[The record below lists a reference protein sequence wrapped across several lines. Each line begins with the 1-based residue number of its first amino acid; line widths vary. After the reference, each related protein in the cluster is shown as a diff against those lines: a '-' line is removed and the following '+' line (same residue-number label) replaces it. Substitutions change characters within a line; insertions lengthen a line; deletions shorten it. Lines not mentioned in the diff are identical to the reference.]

1 MRLLHVR
8 ECVFICALKSTI
20 EERRAR
26 ESVRE
31 TVKFAKVK
39 QKCGLQILAEEKRE
53 RLNMKGTETERR
65 KKRNGERERAR
76 MREKLFMCS

>member
-1 MRLLHVR
+1 MSVVRLLHVR

-31 TVKFAKVK
+31 TVKFA
-39 QKCGLQILAEEKRE
+39 
-53 RLNMKGTETERR
+53 
-65 KKRNGERERAR
+65 
-76 MREKLFMCS
+76 

>member
-1 MRLLHVR
+1 MRRGEQER
-8 ECVFICALKSTI
+8 E
-20 EERRAR
+20 R
-26 ESVRE
+26 VRE
-31 TVKFAKVK
+31 TVKFAKAK